1 MSGLSSRLAM
11 AFLLPGKRTDAL
23 YLQEQVHLQL
33 PTPPKPPN
41 PQAGQAG
48 PSWGSRRL
56 STDLSPPVLRQ
67 DGESCAKATARW
79 RGARPAALSC
89 QGKEAAKRP
98 ARSSS
103 FPVPSAVAGPFLTSE
118 RLSLPPPRQPR
129 CLLPSLPTPP
139 AHQALPW
146 ESSQGRV
153 QQGRPAG

>member
-1 MSGLSSRLAM
+1 MV
-11 AFLLPGKRTDAL
+11 FLLPGKRTDAP
-23 YLQEQVHLQL
+23 H
-33 PTPPKPPN
+33 PSSGRPAAPHPPNPPPN

-56 STDLSPPVLRQ
+56 GTDLSRPVLRQ
-67 DGESCAKATARW
+67 DGESCAKAAARP
-79 RGARPAALSC
+79 RPGARPAGPSC

-103 FPVPSAVAGPFLTSE
+103 FPVRSAVAGPFLTSE
-118 RLSLPPPRQPR
+118 RLSLPPPPQPG

-146 ESSQGRV
+146 ESFQCRV
-153 QQGRPAG
+153 QQGRLAG